1 MALSN
6 PRSIYGIHSV
16 APYNTT
22 SGEFYG
28 ILKVLGDSSL
38 NLSGELTSLNGGSSP
53 FPFAVEQGLITTEV
67 NLVFREYPNFVFEL
81 FLGKAPT
88 VNAAEASG
96 STTALANKTG
106 TSVFDATTGA
116 ATVTVEAG
124 NEADV
129 KFEKYLLLAT
139 SATEVDV
146 YAGSDVDFA
155 RGTDLTYQNDLLKI
169 TATAL
174 TVPDTG
180 GTVSIPG
187 TGLEIT
193 GGSGTVAF
201 VSGDSAIF
209 SSRPVNQGSID
220 VVIGG
225 SSDVF
230 PEFGAIMLANQR
242 GDGAMFEVD
251 MFRMKAVGLPIGLA
265 ENAYGEVSV
274 TAQGFRDSCR
284 NGVFSIRTVEIASS
298 VCV

>member
-16 APYNTT
+16 APYNTS

-38 NLSGELTSLNGGSSP
+38 NLSGELNALNGGSSP
-53 FPFAVEQGLITTEV
+53 YPYAVEQGVITTEV
-67 NLVFREYPNFVFEL
+67 NLVFREYPDFVFEL

-88 VNAAEASG
+88 SNAAEASG
-96 STTALANKTG
+96 STTALVNKTG
-106 TSVFDATTGA
+106 TSVFNGTTGI
-116 ATVTVEAG
+116 ATITVESG
-124 NEADV
+124 DEADV
-129 KFEKYLLLAT
+129 KFTKYAVVAA
-139 SATEVDV
+139 SATTVDL

-155 RGTDLTYQNDLLKI
+155 RGTDLDYQNDLLKI
-169 TATAL
+169 TTSPL
-174 TVPDTG
+174 TVADSG
-180 GTVSIPG
+180 GTTSIPG

-193 GGSGTVAF
+193 GGSGTVAMT
-201 VSGDSAIF
+201 SGDTAVF
-209 SSRPVNQGSID
+209 SSRPVNQGSMD

-242 GDGAMFEVD
+242 GNGAMFEVD

-274 TAQGFRDSCR
+274 AAQGFRDSCR

-298 VCV
+298 VC